1 MTWPT
6 FHSPWALVLLAAIP
20 LALVWRARR
29 RVGRGIP
36 LPGLSE
42 LQVPRGWRA
51 RVLGARLPLRVA
63 VLVLL
68 TGALARPQL
77 GLETTEEKRKGVDIM
92 LALDTSFSMLARDYK
107 PNRIAGVRQL
117 ATQFVDQLQSDR
129 VGLVVFS
136 GASFTQ
142 SPLTFDYEGL
152 KDIISKVDIGMVEAS
167 GTAIGDA
174 LANCVY
180 RFTQEADRTRVIVLL
195 TDGEQT
201 AGHLPAIDGARIAQS
216 RGIRVYAVGVGSPQ
230 GAPIP
235 LPPPHEDQLAT
246 DQFGRPIFTRLDEA
260 TLTEIA
266 RITGGQYYRA
276 ETNERLSQVLATIAQ
291 LEKSEVVVKRSKV
304 MKEQAQWLV
313 VPAVLLLAIEFAAFC
328 GWLRV
333 MG

>member
-6 FHSPWALVLLAAIP
+6 LHSPWALVLLAAIP
-20 LALVWRARR
+20 AALLWRR
-29 RVGRGIP
+29 RRWTGGIP
-36 LPGLSE
+36 LPGISE
-42 LQVPRGWRA
+42 LRAPRGWRA
-51 RVLGARLPLRVA
+51 GVLGAQLPLRIA

-92 LALDTSFSMLARDYK
+92 LALDTSYSMLAKDYQ
-107 PNRIAGVRQL
+107 PNRITGVREL
-117 ATQFVDQLQSDR
+117 ATRFVDQLQSDR

-136 GASFTQ
+136 GSSFTQ

-152 KDIISKVDIGMVEAS
+152 KGIISKVDIGMVAAS
-167 GTAIGDA
+167 GTAIGDS

-180 RFTQEADRTRVIVLL
+180 RFTKEAERTKVIVLL

-201 AGHLPAIDGARIAQS
+201 AGHLPAVDGARIAQS

-235 LPPPHEDQLAT
+235 LPPPHDDQLAT
-246 DQFGRPIFTRLDEA
+246 DEFGRPVVTHLDEA
-260 TLTEIA
+260 TLAEIA
-266 RITGGQYYRA
+266 RVTGGQYYRA
-276 ETNERLSQVLATIAQ
+276 ETEERLGQVLATIAQ

-313 VPAVLLLAIEFAAFC
+313 APAALLLALEFVAFR